1 MAEEQGAEA
10 AEEATTPSDDW
21 KSSLDPTY
29 ASDPSLQHIG
39 SFDAL
44 AKSYINAQKM
54 VGAEKV
60 AIPGS
65 WATEEDWNGI
75 YNKLGRP
82 EAPDKYEL
90 ELGENADADFSD
102 WFKNTAH
109 GVGLSTQQAQ
119 KLAAAYGE
127 YTGNAQ
133 QVTDEQIESRRAE
146 VETELRKELGN
157 NYDDK
162 LQSAN
167 AMLQE
172 LEAPDLTEIALAD
185 GSLLGDN
192 PDLIKLMVRVNEY
205 VKEQVGEDALAGRES
220 RPDVSDED
228 LQNRISELTQ
238 SDSPYWVKMHP
249 DHDRVV
255 AEALRL
261 REQLNG

>member
-1 MAEEQGAEA
+1 MAEEQVAEPSQ
-10 AEEATTPSDDW
+10 EASPSDDW

-90 ELGENADADFSD
+90 ELGENANADFSD

-119 KLAAAYGE
+119 KLATAYGE
-127 YTGNAQ
+127 FTGSAQ

-146 VETELRKELGN
+146 VETELRKELGT

-167 AMLQE
+167 TMLQE
-172 LEAPDLTEIALAD
+172 LDAPDLTEIALAD

-192 PDLIKLMVRVNEY
+192 PELIKMMVRLNDY
-205 VKEQVGEDALAGRES
+205 VKEQLGEDALAGRES
-220 RPDVSDED
+220 RPGVSAED

-238 SDSPYWVKMHP
+238 ADSPYWTKMHP